1 MGKAIEA
8 EMKTLELDCAY
19 IPALDLL
26 AHAYGGLGNWERT
39 GFYGHQALVLKDKA
53 IPDLQHEI
61 IPERRQKMENGLS
74 RSYLVIVPNILSLP
88 S

>member
-1 MGKAIEA
+1 MVLMAL
-8 EMKTLELDCAY
+8 TVFVVVFVV
-19 IPALDLL
+19 ALDLL

-61 IPERRQKMENGLS
+61 IPASAPKDGPS
-74 RSYLVIVPNILSLP
+74 TPPPLP
-88 S
+88 AMN